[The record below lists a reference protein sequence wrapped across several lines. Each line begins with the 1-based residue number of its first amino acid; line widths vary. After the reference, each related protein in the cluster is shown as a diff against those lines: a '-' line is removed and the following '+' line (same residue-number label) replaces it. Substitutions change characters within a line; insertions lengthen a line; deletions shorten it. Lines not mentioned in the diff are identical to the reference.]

1 MKNKH
6 DLMEYL
12 KLKNEY
18 EYDNE
23 NFLDFLQS
31 INFKLDIPFIHVAGS
46 NGKSIVSNLLNNV
59 YYSANYKVGLF
70 SYNQFDI
77 LKSIKINNNF
87 INIQEMQEIFEKY
100 FKRFLYH
107 NLNCYEVIFFISL
120 VLFKQYNLDLVIL
133 DCYMG
138 GEFDFTNIDEIP
150 QLCIINNVELEHSDF
165 LGRSKSEIAYN
176 KGGIIK
182 KGCKVVINQLDEEC
196 EFAINEIVKKNK
208 ATLYKVNEFY
218 NYDIVDNKLVVS
230 YYPFKP
236 LVFNNCGLYNR
247 YNIATL
253 LQSIEV
259 LNDTFKVSEEDIQK
273 GLNSIELHGYFEVF
287 IIKDKTVILDNAHNA
302 SAFET
307 LSKSLNY
314 YIKGKISAI
323 VAIDNNKNVE
333 KMLGI
338 LQKHVNKLLLT
349 TYDDENA
356 RDEEGFILFKDD
368 YKFYKDYKEL
378 FNNLL
383 EDEETNT
390 ILICGS
396 EVFVYQF
403 YNYLKE
409 IL

>member
-1 MKNKH
+1 M
-6 DLMEYL
+6 
-12 KLKNEY
+12 
-18 EYDNE
+18 
-23 NFLDFLQS
+23 
-31 INFKLDIPFIHVAGS
+31 
-46 NGKSIVSNLLNNV
+46 
-59 YYSANYKVGLF
+59 
-70 SYNQFDI
+70 
-77 LKSIKINNNF
+77 
-87 INIQEMQEIFEKY
+87 
-100 FKRFLYH
+100 
-107 NLNCYEVIFFISL
+107 
-120 VLFKQYNLDLVIL
+120 
-133 DCYMG
+133 
-138 GEFDFTNIDEIP
+138 
-150 QLCIINNVELEHSDF
+150 
-165 LGRSKSEIAYN
+165 
-176 KGGIIK
+176 
-182 KGCKVVINQLDEEC
+182 
-196 EFAINEIVKKNK
+196 
-208 ATLYKVNEFY
+208 
-218 NYDIVDNKLVVS
+218 
-230 YYPFKP
+230 
-236 LVFNNCGLYNR
+236 
-247 YNIATL
+247 
-253 LQSIEV
+253 
-259 LNDTFKVSEEDIQK
+259 
-273 GLNSIELHGYFEVF
+273 HGYFEVF

-368 YKFYKDYKEL
+368 YKFYQDYKEL